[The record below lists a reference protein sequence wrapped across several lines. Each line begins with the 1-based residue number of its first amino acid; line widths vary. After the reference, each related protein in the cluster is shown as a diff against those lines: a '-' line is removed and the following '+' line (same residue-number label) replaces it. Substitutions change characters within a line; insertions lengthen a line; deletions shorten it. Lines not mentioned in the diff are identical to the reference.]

1 MSKTTEEK
9 IDEMKEITLTRDK
22 SKSDKNG
29 TYGLMEL
36 LTLILYIGLEA
47 VKRLLSPLLYPAA
60 YAFRG
65 RIRNKKHIIWPGYLY
80 EPARGLHGFL
90 FWCLLDDS
98 LMFSQAREYD
108 NKESRYPAFI
118 WKTQSPFLL
127 AWWWAAVRNSCVNW
141 NNYSA
146 WMLGAYSHTIKR
158 YGGDKNFIEVR
169 VYQGGKIRCYIE
181 FWLFGRW
188 NQIGW
193 LRGNSATNGASRFEI
208 DIMKVKK

>member
-1 MSKTTEEK
+1 
-9 IDEMKEITLTRDK
+9 
-22 SKSDKNG
+22 
-29 TYGLMEL
+29 MEL

-47 VKRLLSPLLYPAA
+47 VKRLLSPLLYPVA

-65 RIRNKKHIIWPGYLY
+65 RLRNKKHIIWPGYLY
-80 EPARGLHGFL
+80 EPAHGLHGFL

-141 NNYSA
+141 NNWCA
-146 WMLGAYSHTIKR
+146 FRLGEMVSEEPH
-158 YGGDKNFIEVR
+158 YGKNFYVTR
-169 VYQGGKIRCYIE
+169 TFKSGAKRPYCE
-181 FWLFGRW
+181 FYLFGKW
-188 NQIGW
+188 NQVGW
-193 LRGNSATNGASRFEI
+193 ISCGRFEI
-208 DIMKVKK
+208 DILKKR